1 MVCFDE
7 FGPLEL
13 RPVSGRSWRPS
24 RRPERQRATYHRLGA
39 YQYLAFMDL
48 RSGVVDG
55 IFRKR
60 KTRWEV
66 LESLRLMR
74 SLYPEGT
81 LYVVMDNLR
90 THKTREVREWCAAHG
105 VERVFTPTYSSW
117 LNLIEPYFRS
127 LRRVA
132 IENSDYQ
139 TKEELETATLAGVGF
154 LNEISTPYHWK
165 KRAIA

>member
-1 MVCFDE
+1 MCFDE

-13 RPVSGRSWRPS
+13 RPVPGMSWRPS
-24 RRPERQRATYHRLGA
+24 RKPERRRATYRRLGA
-39 YQYLAFMDL
+39 YQYLAFMEL

-66 LESLRLMR
+66 LEALRLMR
-74 SLYPEGT
+74 SSYPEGK

-90 THKTREVREWCAAHG
+90 THKTKEVREWCAAHG

-117 LNLIEPYFRS
+117 LNLIEPYFRN
-127 LRRVA
+127 LKRLA
-132 IENSDYQ
+132 IENSDRR
-139 TKEELETATLAGVGF
+139 TREDLESALLAGVDF
-154 LNEISTPYHWK
+154 LNGISTPYQWK
-165 KRAIA
+165 REAIA